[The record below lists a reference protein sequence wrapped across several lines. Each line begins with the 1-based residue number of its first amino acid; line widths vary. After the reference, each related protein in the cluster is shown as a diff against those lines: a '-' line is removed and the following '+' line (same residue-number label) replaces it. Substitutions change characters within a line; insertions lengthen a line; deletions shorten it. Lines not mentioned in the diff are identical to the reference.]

1 MDSKQILAVGS
12 IAYDTIKTPHGNRD
26 AMLGGSSTFF
36 SIAASLFT
44 KVSLI
49 GVVGNDFQQ
58 ESWQLFKKYNIDT
71 SSIEKVKGK
80 TFRWGGQYNSDYT
93 NRETLFTELGVFEKF
108 KPKINTQYK
117 NPIIYLGN
125 IQPELQFDVINK
137 IKNPYLIA
145 ADTMNLW
152 IDLFPKQV
160 WELVSKVNIFLIN
173 DEEARQLTGEH
184 DLIKISKLFLNKGPQ
199 IVVIKKGGEGSL
211 LADNNNIVH
220 IGVSPNVKVID
231 PTGAGDSFAGGMIGY
246 ISNYGLSNTIKAVQ
260 YGTAIASYTVSGFGT
275 EKIIDLNKSTLSS
288 MIKNITYK

>member
-80 TFRWGGQYNSDYT
+80 TFRWGGQYNNDYT
-93 NRETLFTELGVFEKF
+93 NRETLFTELGVFENF

-152 IDLFPKQV
+152 IDLFPNQV
-160 WELVSKVNIFLIN
+160 WKLISKVNIFLIN

-288 MIKNITYK
+288 MTKNITYK

>member
-93 NRETLFTELGVFEKF
+93 NRKTLFTELGVFEKF

-152 IDLFPKQV
+152 IDLFPNQV

>member
-93 NRETLFTELGVFEKF
+93 NRETLFTELGVFENF

-152 IDLFPKQV
+152 IDLFPNQV
-160 WELVSKVNIFLIN
+160 WKLISKVNIFLIY

>member
-93 NRETLFTELGVFEKF
+93 NRETLFTELGVFENF

-152 IDLFPKQV
+152 IDLFPNQV
-160 WELVSKVNIFLIN
+160 WKLISKVNIFLIN

-288 MIKNITYK
+288 MTKNITYK

>member
-80 TFRWGGQYNSDYT
+80 TFRWGGQYNNDYT

-152 IDLFPKQV
+152 IDLFPNQV

-288 MIKNITYK
+288 MTKNITYK

>member
-152 IDLFPKQV
+152 IDLFPNQV
-160 WELVSKVNIFLIN
+160 WKLVSKVNIFLIN

-288 MIKNITYK
+288 MTKNITYK

>member
-93 NRETLFTELGVFEKF
+93 NRETLFTELGVFENF

-152 IDLFPKQV
+152 IDLFPNQV
-160 WELVSKVNIFLIN
+160 WKLISKVNIFLIN
-173 DEEARQLTGEH
+173 D
-184 DLIKISKLFLNKGPQ
+184 
-199 IVVIKKGGEGSL
+199 
-211 LADNNNIVH
+211 
-220 IGVSPNVKVID
+220 
-231 PTGAGDSFAGGMIGY
+231 
-246 ISNYGLSNTIKAVQ
+246 
-260 YGTAIASYTVSGFGT
+260 
-275 EKIIDLNKSTLSS
+275 
-288 MIKNITYK
+288 

>member
-152 IDLFPKQV
+152 IDLFPNQV
-160 WELVSKVNIFLIN
+160 WKLISQVNIFLIN

-288 MIKNITYK
+288 MTKNITYK

>member
-152 IDLFPKQV
+152 IDLFPNQV
-160 WELVSKVNIFLIN
+160 WKLISKVNIFLIN

>member
-152 IDLFPKQV
+152 IDLFPNQV
-160 WELVSKVNIFLIN
+160 W
-173 DEEARQLTGEH
+173 
-184 DLIKISKLFLNKGPQ
+184 
-199 IVVIKKGGEGSL
+199 
-211 LADNNNIVH
+211 
-220 IGVSPNVKVID
+220 
-231 PTGAGDSFAGGMIGY
+231 
-246 ISNYGLSNTIKAVQ
+246 
-260 YGTAIASYTVSGFGT
+260 
-275 EKIIDLNKSTLSS
+275 
-288 MIKNITYK
+288 

>member
-152 IDLFPKQV
+152 IDLFPNQV

-288 MIKNITYK
+288 MTKNITYK

>member
-26 AMLGGSSTFF
+26 DMLGGSSTFF

-44 KVSLI
+44 KISLI

-58 ESWQLFKKYNIDT
+58 ESWQLFKKNNIDT

-93 NRETLFTELGVFEKF
+93 NRETLFTELGVFENF

-152 IDLFPKQV
+152 IDLFPNQV

-246 ISNYGLSNTIKAVQ
+246 ISNYGLNNTIKAVQ
-260 YGTAIASYTVSGFGT
+260 YGTAIAS
-275 EKIIDLNKSTLSS
+275 
-288 MIKNITYK
+288 

>member
-152 IDLFPKQV
+152 IDLFPNQV

-199 IVVIKKGGEGSL
+199 IIVIKKGGEGSL
-211 LADNNNIVH
+211 LADNSNIVH

>member
-80 TFRWGGQYNSDYT
+80 TFRWGGQYNNDYT
-93 NRETLFTELGVFEKF
+93 NRETLFTELGVFENF

-152 IDLFPKQV
+152 IDLFPNQV
-160 WELVSKVNIFLIN
+160 WKLISQVNIFLIN